1 LSVLN
6 FLAIIFIIQLI
17 VIEFI
22 FLLFLIFM
30 FILINFVTNSLI
42 IYLQFDNDL
51 IITVILL
58 DLVDI
63 IAIINEL
70 VVQLNHILIF
80 LLDSNLY

>member
-1 LSVLN
+1 M
-6 FLAIIFIIQLI
+6 FII
-17 VIEFI
+17 
-22 FLLFLIFM
+22 
-30 FILINFVTNSLI
+30 INFVTISLI
-42 IYLQFDNDL
+42 IYSLFNNDL

-80 LLDSNLY
+80 FLISNLY